1 MSLLVATV
9 IGLLFTFGSED
20 SYKTTVGADSGGQTV
35 TLATVNWESEIASTN
50 VLAQVL
56 KEAGFNVQITTVDP
70 AIMFSSVAEG
80 QLDAMVGGWVPTTH
94 QAYAEEYGDSMVDL
108 GANLEGAIS
117 ALTVPT
123 YMEDINSI
131 TDVTDEN
138 DSTITAIEPGAGVTN
153 SAQNAVKEYDNLSDW
168 KVSVSS
174 TGAMIAE
181 LDQAINNEEDIV
193 VVGWKPHWMFMDY
206 DLKMLDDPE
215 NVFGGYEEIHSYA
228 REGLKEDNP
237 EAYKIIDNFYWE
249 VEDMSSVMEE
259 LATDVEPEEAAD
271 NWIEANRE
279 TVDGRLE

>member
-1 MSLLVATV
+1 
-9 IGLLFTFGSED
+9 
-20 SYKTTVGADSGGQTV
+20 
-35 TLATVNWESEIASTN
+35 
-50 VLAQVL
+50 
-56 KEAGFNVQITTVDP
+56 
-70 AIMFSSVAEG
+70 MFSSVAEG

-94 QAYAEEYGDSMVDL
+94 QAYAEKYGDSMVDL

-131 TDVTDEN
+131 TDLTDEN

-168 KVSVSS
+168 EVSVSS

-228 REGLKEDNP
+228 REGLR
-237 EAYKIIDNFYWE
+237 KIIQK
-249 VEDMSSVMEE
+249 
-259 LATDVEPEEAAD
+259 P
-271 NWIEANRE
+271 I
-279 TVDGRLE
+279 RLLITSTGKLKICLLLWKN